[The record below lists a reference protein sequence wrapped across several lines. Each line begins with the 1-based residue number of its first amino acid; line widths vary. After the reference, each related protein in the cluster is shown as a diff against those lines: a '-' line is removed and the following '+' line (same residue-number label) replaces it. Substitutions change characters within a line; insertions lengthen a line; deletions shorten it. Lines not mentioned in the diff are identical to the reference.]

1 MPRST
6 PALVA
11 TLAVLLGIG
20 ALAAWSVG
28 DDESA
33 ETAQTVPVV
42 PVVPIETTTT
52 TTTIPDDC
60 ELSVRFELGVV
71 DPQVACLE
79 TRLAAAGVFDGEP
92 DDVFDEETDAAV
104 RAFQAAESLTIDGV
118 AGPVT
123 AGLLGNW
130 TGGRHVPA
138 DPDTCPDIGRSAVV
152 DRATQRTW
160 LCEDGAVV
168 DEMPMTSAITQ
179 PDPGTYEVYAKDQQ
193 SWSYIGDEVSTMTHF
208 VAFTHGKYQGSRIA
222 FHSVPTWADGEF
234 VQPLDSVGDPGRHG
248 ESAGCIRVLPD
259 DAVAIWD
266 WLAIGDQVVVIS

>member
-92 DDVFDEETDAAV
+92 DDV
-104 RAFQAAESLTIDGV
+104 
-118 AGPVT
+118 
-123 AGLLGNW
+123 
-130 TGGRHVPA
+130 
-138 DPDTCPDIGRSAVV
+138 
-152 DRATQRTW
+152 
-160 LCEDGAVV
+160 
-168 DEMPMTSAITQ
+168 
-179 PDPGTYEVYAKDQQ
+179 VY
-193 SWSYIGDEVSTMTHF
+193 
-208 VAFTHGKYQGSRIA
+208 
-222 FHSVPTWADGEF
+222 
-234 VQPLDSVGDPGRHG
+234 
-248 ESAGCIRVLPD
+248 
-259 DAVAIWD
+259 
-266 WLAIGDQVVVIS
+266 